1 MKEYKKMMK
10 IISKDTRFE
19 IRDSKRKNTV
29 KLVHRGTG
37 RIYSIH
43 PSNNAVRPVQKWI
56 KNITK

>member
-1 MKEYKKMMK
+1 MK